1 MSPCFAAGMMP
12 RYRSCLGNF
21 MASSRLD
28 RFLAPWVFVL
38 TGIIFNILS
47 AVITHYFIGL
57 NNDAINI
64 IDREIQR
71 KEVLIDSLWQSKN
84 EVERKK
90 EFFILLLSSKP
101 DKPDV
106 VETIYRDYLK
116 AVMGSYGL
124 KEFSPRMD
132 RDTGS
137 DLDLL
142 LDLSGAAQK
151 SIIESINNTYFE
163 TIELQ
168 ETKMPLVRDNSR
180 LFSIAIF
187 LQVIGLILVLAR
199 DLRRQ

>member
-1 MSPCFAAGMMP
+1 MP
-12 RYRSCLGNF
+12 RYRSCSGNF
-21 MASSRLD
+21 LASSRLD

-90 EFFILLLSSKP
+90 EFFILLLSSKH
-101 DKPDV
+101 DKPEV
-106 VETIYRDYLK
+106 VEAIYRDYLK
-116 AVMGSYGL
+116 EVLGSYGL
-124 KEFSPRMD
+124 KEFTPRMD

-168 ETKMPLVRDNSR
+168 ETKLPLVRDNSR

>member
-1 MSPCFAAGMMP
+1 
-12 RYRSCLGNF
+12 

-38 TGIIFNILS
+38 TGIIFNILA

-57 NNDAINI
+57 NNDEINI

-106 VETIYRDYLK
+106 VETIYRDHLK
-116 AVMGSYGL
+116 EVMGSYGL
-124 KEFSPRMD
+124 KEFTPRMD
-132 RDTGS
+132 RDIGS

-142 LDLSGAAQK
+142 LDLSRAAQK

>member
-1 MSPCFAAGMMP
+1 
-12 RYRSCLGNF
+12 
-21 MASSRLD
+21 MANSRLD
-28 RFLAPWVFVL
+28 RLLTPWVFVL
-38 TGIIFNILS
+38 TGIIFNILA

-57 NNDAINI
+57 NNDEIDI

-84 EVERKK
+84 EIERKK
-90 EFFILLLSSKP
+90 EFFILLLSSKRA
-101 DKPDV
+101 KPDV

-116 AVMGSYGL
+116 EVMGSYGL
-124 KEFSPRMD
+124 KEFAPRID

-142 LDLSGAAQK
+142 LDLSSAAQK

-199 DLRRQ
+199 DLRRK

>member
-1 MSPCFAAGMMP
+1 MP
-12 RYRSCLGNF
+12 GYRRCSINF

-64 IDREIQR
+64 IDREIQS
-71 KEVLIDSLWQSKN
+71 KEILIDSLWQSKN

-101 DKPDV
+101 DKADMVKP
-106 VETIYRDYLK
+106 IYRDHLK
-116 AVMGSYGL
+116 EIVGNYGL
-124 KEFSPRMD
+124 KEFTTRMD

-151 SIIESINNTYFE
+151 TIIESINDTYFE
-163 TIELQ
+163 TLELQ
-168 ETKMPLVRDNSR
+168 ENKMPLVRDNSR

>member
-1 MSPCFAAGMMP
+1 MP
-12 RYRSCLGNF
+12 RYRSCSGNF
-21 MASSRLD
+21 LASSRLD

-90 EFFILLLSSKP
+90 EFFILLLSSKH
-101 DKPDV
+101 DKPEV
-106 VETIYRDYLK
+106 VEAIYRDYLK
-116 AVMGSYGL
+116 EVLGSYGL
-124 KEFSPRMD
+124 KEFTPRMD

-151 SIIESINNTYFE
+151 SIIESINNSYFE
-163 TIELQ
+163 TLELQ
-168 ETKMPLVRDNSR
+168 DTKMPLERDNAR

-199 DLRRQ
+199 DLRRH

>member
-1 MSPCFAAGMMP
+1 MMP

-101 DKPDV
+101 DKPGV

-116 AVMGSYGL
+116 EVMGSYGL
-124 KEFSPRMD
+124 KEFSTRMD

-163 TIELQ
+163 TLELQ

>member
-1 MSPCFAAGMMP
+1 MMP

-38 TGIIFNILS
+38 TGIIFNILA

-64 IDREIQR
+64 IDREIES

-101 DKPDV
+101 DRPEV

-116 AVMGSYGL
+116 EAMGSYGL
-124 KEFSPRMD
+124 KEFTPRMD

-142 LDLSGAAQK
+142 LDLSRAAQK

-168 ETKMPLVRDNSR
+168 DTKMPLVRDNSR

>member
-1 MSPCFAAGMMP
+1 MMP
-12 RYRSCLGNF
+12 RYRPFSGNS
-21 MASSRLD
+21 MAGSRLD

-90 EFFILLLSSKP
+90 EFFILLLSNKP
-101 DKPDV
+101 DKSAV
-106 VETIYRDYLK
+106 VEAIYRDYLK
-116 AVMGSYGL
+116 EVVGSYGL
-124 KEFSPRMD
+124 KEFTTRMD

-137 DLDLL
+137 NLDLL
-142 LDLSGAAQK
+142 LDLSRAAQK

-163 TIELQ
+163 SLELQ
-168 ETKMPLVRDNSR
+168 EAKMPLLRDNSR

>member
-1 MSPCFAAGMMP
+1 
-12 RYRSCLGNF
+12 

-116 AVMGSYGL
+116 EVMGSYGL
-124 KEFSPRMD
+124 KKFTPRMG
-132 RDTGS
+132 RDTGN

>member
-1 MSPCFAAGMMP
+1 
-12 RYRSCLGNF
+12 

-64 IDREIQR
+64 IDREIQS
-71 KEVLIDSLWQSKN
+71 KEILIDSLWQSKN

-101 DKPDV
+101 DKADMVKP
-106 VETIYRDYLK
+106 IYRDHLK
-116 AVMGSYGL
+116 EIVGNYGL
-124 KEFSPRMD
+124 KEFTTRMD

-151 SIIESINNTYFE
+151 TIIESINDTYFE
-163 TIELQ
+163 TLELQ
-168 ETKMPLVRDNSR
+168 ENKMPLVRDNSR

>member
-1 MSPCFAAGMMP
+1 MAG
-12 RYRSCLGNF
+12 
-21 MASSRLD
+21 SRLD

-57 NNDAINI
+57 NNDDINI

-71 KEVLIDSLWQSKN
+71 KEVLIESLWQSKN

-90 EFFILLLSSKP
+90 EFFILLLSSKQ

-116 AVMGSYGL
+116 EVMGSYGL
-124 KEFSPRMD
+124 KDFSTRLD

-137 DLDLL
+137 NLDLL
-142 LDLSGAAQK
+142 LDLSRAAQK

-163 TIELQ
+163 TLELQ
-168 ETKMPLVRDNSR
+168 EAKMPLVRDNSR

-187 LQVIGLILVLAR
+187 LQVVGLILVLAR

>member
-1 MSPCFAAGMMP
+1 MAG
-12 RYRSCLGNF
+12 
-21 MASSRLD
+21 SRLD

-57 NNDAINI
+57 NNDAINV

-90 EFFILLLSSKP
+90 EFFILLLANKP
-101 DKPDV
+101 DKPEV
-106 VETIYRDYLK
+106 VDSIYRDYLK
-116 AVMGSYGL
+116 EVVGSYGL
-124 KEFSPRMD
+124 KEFTTRMD

-137 DLDLL
+137 SLDLL
-142 LDLSGAAQK
+142 LDLSSAAQT
-151 SIIESINNTYFE
+151 SIIETINNTYFE
-163 TIELQ
+163 TLELQ
-168 ETKMPLVRDNSR
+168 EAKMPLLRDNSR

>member
-1 MSPCFAAGMMP
+1 MMP

-57 NNDAINI
+57 NNDAIDI

-116 AVMGSYGL
+116 EVMDSYGL
-124 KEFSPRMD
+124 KEFTPRMD

-168 ETKMPLVRDNSR
+168 ETKMPLVRDSSR